1 MVDEFVPPTSL
12 LALQYILQ
20 ILASICVTCS
30 TNYWAIIGVL
40 PMIIGFMAINRYYL
54 KTSREIKRM
63 EAISQSPVLAHLS
76 DTLEGITII
85 RTYNMEEQFIEK
97 FNVLVILLI
106 IKNTYPELL
115 SLRIQPG

>member
-12 LALQYILQ
+12 LALQYLLQ

-30 TNYWAIIGVL
+30 TNYWAIFGVL
-40 PMIIGFMAINRYYL
+40 PMLVGFMAINRYYL

-85 RTYNMEEQFIEK
+85 RTYHMEKQFIDR
-97 FNVLVILLI
+97 FNV
-106 IKNTYPELL
+106 
-115 SLRIQPG
+115 